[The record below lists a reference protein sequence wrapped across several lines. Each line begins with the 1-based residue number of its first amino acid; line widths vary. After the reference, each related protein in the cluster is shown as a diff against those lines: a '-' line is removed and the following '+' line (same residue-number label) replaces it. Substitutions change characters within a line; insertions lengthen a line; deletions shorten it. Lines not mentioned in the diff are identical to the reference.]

1 MTNELKKFP
10 NDNVTCISPWY
21 ELRIDADGSMRS
33 CHAVSQEY
41 AEKSDLSFLEWFRHG
56 DKMIDI
62 RNSITTGDPYP
73 GCSACYK
80 NEKQNLISFRQRR
93 NIQSAIYSGTNFSK
107 SLEQSPSYKRM
118 TGKIEKFYPAFLH
131 VTLSNLC
138 NLSCRMCFP
147 AYSSQLTNAYKKIGL
162 VDDNTPMLLDWTND
176 SNKWNEFLDLV
187 KDNDNLMS
195 LHFMGGE
202 PLYHK
207 RFIEFIDWCIV
218 NDKTDFHLTVVT
230 NGTIHNQSLL
240 EKLKL
245 FKSIQVEISLEN
257 LHETNNYIRLNS
269 DFEQVRENILNIF
282 DCLGTS
288 SVVIRSVPQAL
299 SIMHY
304 DTLID
309 FAIENKISID
319 NNVIYKP
326 EYLKCFVLP
335 KEIKDKLTAH
345 LQHKYA
351 NILGNESN
359 DITTQISRIRTFEF
373 NLKRHIESLL
383 IQLNEPEPSNV
394 EDLRKQFIKYNDKMD
409 SVSGTSFKEMYP
421 ELLNFYAKYSTI

>member
-1 MTNELKKFP
+1 
-10 NDNVTCISPWY
+10 
-21 ELRIDADGSMRS
+21 
-33 CHAVSQEY
+33 
-41 AEKSDLSFLEWFRHG
+41 
-56 DKMIDI
+56 
-62 RNSITTGDPYP
+62 
-73 GCSACYK
+73 
-80 NEKQNLISFRQRR
+80 
-93 NIQSAIYSGTNFSK
+93 
-107 SLEQSPSYKRM
+107 
-118 TGKIEKFYPAFLH
+118 
-131 VTLSNLC
+131 
-138 NLSCRMCFP
+138 
-147 AYSSQLTNAYKKIGL
+147 
-162 VDDNTPMLLDWTND
+162 
-176 SNKWNEFLDLV
+176 
-187 KDNDNLMS
+187 
-195 LHFMGGE
+195 MGGE

-207 RFIEFIDWCIV
+207 KFIKFIDWCID
-218 NDKTDFHLTVVT
+218 NNKTDFHLTFVT
-230 NGTIHNQSLL
+230 NGTIHNQALL

-269 DFEQVRENILNIF
+269 DFAQVRENILNIF
-282 DCLGTS
+282 NCLGTS

-319 NNVIYKP
+319 NNVIYNP
-326 EYLKCFVLP
+326 EYLKCLVLP
-335 KEIKDKLTAH
+335 KEVKDKLVTY

-351 NILGNESN
+351 NILGNGSN

-394 EDLRKQFIKYNDKMD
+394 EDLRKQFIEYNDKMD